1 MLQFYKY
8 LMSMQEILHRL
19 GNKKTVK
26 NGISTYQPQLV
37 FSPEFWL
44 PSTVSL
50 STSWNLPWTQRQ
62 VKMSGKF
69 DRTDNFRSGG
79 LPHENLRFSLFDGWL
94 SLEPQITMFK
104 VDVWWNNH
112 VKYVKT
118 WFIIQLKQAPRV
130 VKYNNN
136 LLTLDIQEPIF
147 GPAPL
152 KKGT

>member
-1 MLQFYKY
+1 
-8 LMSMQEILHRL
+8 MSR
-19 GNKKTVK
+19 
-26 NGISTYQPQLV
+26 
-37 FSPEFWL
+37 
-44 PSTVSL
+44 
-50 STSWNLPWTQRQ
+50 
-62 VKMSGKF
+62 KF

-79 LPHENLRFSLFDGWL
+79 LPHENLRFILFDGWL